1 MAFAVSEFKSNLKQG
16 GARPSL
22 FSVSLNYPATLKPS
36 AKSEFLIKNAT
47 IPTSTIGT
55 YDVHFHGKAIK
66 VAGDRTFD
74 TWDTTIINDED
85 FGIRNALEQWMNSIA
100 SQELNIRSDGL
111 RRDRSAATG
120 PELFVDAAA
129 DGGRAELTRVFRD
142 TDKVKEGT
150 QARYKAD
157 IKVTQFSKSGK
168 AVRKYIFMGAFPTSL
183 SSINL
188 DWSASDI
195 EEYTCTWAYDYWTA
209 K

>member
-1 MAFAVSEFKSNLKQG
+1 MAFTVSEFKSNLKQG

-22 FSVSLNYPATLKPS
+22 FSVSLNFPADLRPS

-55 YDVHFHGKAIK
+55 YDVHFHGKALK

-85 FGIRNALEQWMNSIA
+85 FGIRNALEQWMNGIA
-100 SQELNIRSDGL
+100 SQGLNIRSDGL
-111 RRDRSAATG
+111 SGELSTTHYSTG
-120 PELFVDAAA
+120 
-129 DGGRAELTRVFRD
+129 TRE
-142 TDKVKEGT
+142 EGT
-150 QARYKAD
+150 QARYKKD
-157 IKVTQFSKSGK
+157 IVVTQFSKSGK
-168 AVRKYIFMGAFPTSL
+168 AVREYKFMGAFPTSL

-195 EEYTCTWAYDYWTA
+195 EEYTCTWAYDYWIA
-209 K
+209 KQNPTL

>member
-1 MAFAVSEFKSNLKQG
+1 MAFTVSEFKSNLKQG

-22 FSVSLNYPATLKPS
+22 FSVTLNYPTTLRPS

-85 FGIRNALEQWMNSIA
+85 FGIRDALEQWMNAIA
-100 SQELNIRSDGL
+100 SHQLNIRSDGL
-111 RRDRSAATG
+111 RAVEVGKTI
-120 PELFVDAAA
+120 E
-129 DGGRAELTRVFRD
+129 
-142 TDKVKEGT
+142 EGT
-150 QARYKAD
+150 QARYKTD
-157 IKVTQFSKSGK
+157 IVVTQFSKSGK
-168 AVRKYIFMGAFPTSL
+168 AVRKYTFNGAFPTSL

-209 K
+209 TEHNN

>member
-1 MAFAVSEFKSNLKQG
+1 MAFTVSEFKSNLKQG

-22 FSVSLNYPATLKPS
+22 FSVHLNYPTTLRPS

-55 YDVHFHGKAIK
+55 YDVHFHGKALK

-85 FGIRNALEQWMNSIA
+85 FGIRNALEQWMNGIA
-100 SQELNIRSDGL
+100 SQGLNIRNDGL
-111 RRDRSAATG
+111 SDELSTTHYSTG
-120 PELFVDAAA
+120 IRE
-129 DGGRAELTRVFRD
+129 
-142 TDKVKEGT
+142 EGT
-150 QARYKAD
+150 QARYKTD
-157 IKVTQFSKSGK
+157 IEVTQFGKSGK
-168 AVRKYIFMGAFPTSL
+168 AVRKYTFKGAFPTSL

-195 EEYTCTWAYDYWTA
+195 EEYTCTWAYDYWTKGA
-209 K
+209 TQEENVSKITWT